1 MMLARL
7 GEGVIARPTRS
18 SPTSKTFGRA
28 IGCGHAIAVRSTP
41 SWSKPASNSRS
52 HPLTRRQTHGLDRM
66 NGAGRDTVVG
76 SGSLVTLDPGAIKR
90 EIARSFP
97 VRPWVLSQARG
108 A

>member
-41 SWSKPASNSRS
+41 SWREMDSNPRSRFTYS
-52 HPLTRRQTHGLDRM
+52 PFRT
-66 NGAGRDTVVG
+66 
-76 SGSLVTLDPGAIKR
+76 P
-90 EIARSFP
+90 F
-97 VRPWVLSQARG
+97 LSAP
-108 A
+108 